1 MKSVGIV
8 DYGMGN
14 VASIAN
20 MIRKAGGEAF
30 VAASPEALAAADR
43 WVLPG
48 VGAFDK
54 GVEALKARGLDAWVR
69 ARAAQGGLVLGIC
82 LGLQLL
88 TERSEEGRLPGLGLV
103 PGETRRFRSDDPGL
117 KIPNMGW
124 GVVTPAR
131 GTPLFDFPS
140 PEEKR
145 FYFTHSYHV
154 VCAAPSDVAATAAHG
169 GPFTAAVVRGN
180 VWGVQF
186 HPEKSHRFGLELFRR
201 FLAAPSC

>member
-103 PGETRRFRSDDPGL
+103 RGRRGGSGATTR
-117 KIPNMGW
+117 
-124 GVVTPAR
+124 A
-131 GTPLFDFPS
+131 
-140 PEEKR
+140 
-145 FYFTHSYHV
+145 
-154 VCAAPSDVAATAAHG
+154 
-169 GPFTAAVVRGN
+169 
-180 VWGVQF
+180 
-186 HPEKSHRFGLELFRR
+186 
-201 FLAAPSC
+201 